1 MATSKLKTSK
11 STKYEIRKSRI
22 FSEAFKREKVA
33 DILNKRIRIIEFCKL
48 WGVSTTTVYRWIYEY
63 SPNHTRGTTMVV
75 QQDSEAVKTQELL
88 KRVAELERILGQ
100 KQMEIDYQSKLI
112 EIASKELEIDIKK
125 SFKPT
130 L

>member
-1 MATSKLKTSK
+1 
-11 STKYEIRKSRI
+11 
-22 FSEAFKREKVA
+22 
-33 DILNKRIRIIEFCKL
+33 
-48 WGVSTTTVYRWIYEY
+48 
-63 SPNHTRGTTMVV
+63 MVV

>member
-1 MATSKLKTSK
+1 
-11 STKYEIRKSRI
+11 
-22 FSEAFKREKVA
+22 
-33 DILNKRIRIIEFCKL
+33 
-48 WGVSTTTVYRWIYEY
+48 
-63 SPNHTRGTTMVV
+63 MVV
-75 QQDSEAVKTQELL
+75 QQESEAAKTQKLL

-112 EIASKELEIDIKK
+112 EIASKQLDIDLKK